1 MANDM
6 TTIWVLMIL
15 IPGAQM
21 SKEYHSE
28 TVCQH
33 DKAAWEHRFGSVI
46 VDAKCVKQE
55 FVGTDA

>member
-1 MANDM
+1 M
-6 TTIWVLMIL
+6 TTIWVLLIL
-15 IPGAQM
+15 LPGAQM